1 MTLKAVI
8 DTLDSVDERYHDLYV
23 EKEGK
28 FTLIPIEGMKPQV
41 EFDTVYR
48 SLSKEREDHKKTK
61 TVLQAFDGLEPAA
74 VREKLDR
81 FSELEIAAAGKLDD
95 KALETLV
102 ANRLQAKL
110 APVERERDRIKA
122 ERDAL
127 ANEVTE
133 YKTTDKRRKISDK
146 VTAAARTAKVID
158 TAHEDAVL
166 LAERLFEVD
175 EAGNVVTK
183 DNVGVTPGLTPD
195 LWLADMQTKRPH
207 WWGPSQGGGAGV
219 RNGGGGNLINPF
231 THDNWNMTEQGKLY
245 RADPA
250 RATKMAEQ
258 AGTKIGGP
266 KPPAK

>member
-1 MTLKAVI
+1 MALKAVI
-8 DTLDSVDERYHDLYV
+8 DNLDNIDERYHDLYV
-23 EKEGK
+23 EKDGK
-28 FTLIPIEGMKPQV
+28 FTLTPIEGMKPQV
-41 EFDTVYR
+41 EFDAVYR
-48 SLSKEREDHKKTK
+48 GLGKEREAHKATK
-61 TVLQAFDGLEPAA
+61 ATLSAFDGLDPNG

-81 FSELEIAAAGKLDD
+81 FAELEVAAAGKLDD

-102 ANRLQAKL
+102 TNRLQSKL
-110 APVERERDRIKA
+110 APMERERDRIKA

-127 ANEVTE
+127 ESEVTE
-133 YKTTDKRRKISDK
+133 YKTNDKRRKISDK
-146 VTAAARTAKVID
+146 VVAAARGAKVID

-175 EAGNVVTK
+175 ESGNVVTK

-219 RNGGGGNLINPF
+219 RNGVGGGGANPF
-231 THDNWNMTEQGKLY
+231 SNEHWNMTEQGKLY
-245 RADPA
+245 KADPS
-250 RATKMAEQ
+250 RAAKMAEQ

-266 KPPAK
+266 RPTAK